1 MTSKTLRIALFV
13 LALSYSTLAQAQ
25 VGNWYVAPSIVWA
38 DDDRDRAVGDS
49 VAGAQ
54 IVVGRDM
61 TEHLSLEGLLGY
73 TTMDAQPCEPGD
85 CFPDLKFLDVSANLL
100 AYYNRDWAFSPY
112 VVVGVGFLKV
122 DGEEGPLYNWDTG
135 VGSGA
140 TASFGLGFKWRM
152 GDSKLSI
159 RGEYRGRNA
168 FSSGRDGNLLDTQA
182 TIGVQYD
189 FGARASSVTVA
200 VDETTD
206 TDGDGVLDMWD
217 ACDNTPPGTVVTS
230 RGCELTNVDRDDD
243 EDRINNNADECPNTP
258 LGVPVDRRGCP
269 LDSDGDGV
277 TTDKDRCPA
286 SRTGAEVNVFGCE
299 VDNDKDGVPDHRD
312 DCLFTKAGV
321 RVDVKGCEIS
331 DIISLPGV
339 NFETGF
345 DMLLPGTEYLLETA
359 AATLKKYPEMH
370 IEVAGH
376 TDDVGNAAANAG
388 LSERRARTVR
398 HFLIEYGVE
407 EERLTFKGY
416 GEAEPIA
423 DNSTAEGRATNRRV
437 ELRLISR

>member
-1 MTSKTLRIALFV
+1 M
-13 LALSYSTLAQAQ
+13 
-25 VGNWYVAPSIVWA
+25 GDWYVAPSIVWA
-38 DDDRDRAVGDS
+38 DDDADRAIDDS
-49 VAGAQ
+49 LAGIQVVAGREWGNNFA
-54 IVVGRDM
+54 V
-61 TEHLSLEGLLGY
+61 EGLLGY
-73 TTMDAQPCEPGD
+73 ADINAYCDPVD
-85 CFPDLKFLDVSANLL
+85 CYPDQKHLDVSANLL
-100 AYYNRDWAFSPY
+100 AFYNRHSRIAPY
-112 VVVGVGFLKV
+112 LLVGVGYLGVENEK
-122 DGEEGPLYNWDTG
+122 GTG
-135 VGSGA
+135 FARPGNENAA
-140 TASFGLGFKWRM
+140 TASFGLGAKWRL
-152 GDSKLSI
+152 GQSKFSL
-159 RGEYRGRNA
+159 RVEYRGRVA
-168 FSSGRDGNLLDTQA
+168 FEENDNLLDYNA
-182 TIGVQYD
+182 TIGVQYN
-189 FGARASSVTVA
+189 FGSKAPDIDVPESNK
-200 VDETTD
+200 D

-230 RGCELTNVDRDDD
+230 RGCELTNIDRDDD
-243 EDRINNNADECPNTP
+243 EDRINNNVDECPNTP

-312 DCLFTKAGV
+312 SCLFTKAGV

-376 TDDVGNAAANAG
+376 SDDVGNAAANAG

-398 HFLIEYGVE
+398 HFLIQYGVE

-437 ELRLISR
+437 ELRLVTQ